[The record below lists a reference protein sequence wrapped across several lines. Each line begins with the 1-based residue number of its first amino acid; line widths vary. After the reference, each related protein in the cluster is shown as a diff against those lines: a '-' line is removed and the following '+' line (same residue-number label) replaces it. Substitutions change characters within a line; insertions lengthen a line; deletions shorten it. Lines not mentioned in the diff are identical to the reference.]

1 MKQHW
6 ISLALAG
13 LIAAGASWADSG
25 TLIRA
30 TPLKQKPLLDAATVS
45 ELPANSR
52 LNIVARKGAWMQV
65 KTASG
70 QSGWVKLLN
79 VRTGSAGSGGGG
91 GLGTLGKV
99 ITTGSSGTTVTTGVK
114 GLSAEQ
120 IENAKPNFA
129 ELDKLK
135 QYQVSSGS
143 ATSSARQAGLG
154 AQSVPYVA
162 YTRGS
167 ASGSNTD
174 ATSPMNRRP

>member
-1 MKQHW
+1 MKHW
-6 ISLALAG
+6 TTWALAG
-13 LIAAGASWADSG
+13 LIVAGASWADSG

-30 TPLKQKPLLDAATVS
+30 TPLKQKPFLDATTVS

-52 LNIVARKGAWMQV
+52 LDIVTRKGAWMQV

-79 VRTGSAGSGGGG
+79 VRTGSGSSSGGG

-143 ATSSARQAGLG
+143 ASSSARQAGLD

-162 YTRGS
+162 YSRGASSNS
-167 ASGSNTD
+167 ATD
-174 ATSPMNRRP
+174 ATSPLNRRP